1 MTTDEAACAVQ
12 STVDSQ
18 CEEAMQCGQWVGSI
32 VQDIIKAFT
41 NALFETHWNLANE
54 SAL

>member
-1 MTTDEAACAVQ
+1 MTTDEAAYAVQ
-12 STVDSQ
+12 SVMDSL
-18 CEEAMQCGQWVGSI
+18 CDEVVQCGHWVRSI
-32 VQDIIKAFT
+32 VPDIIKAFT